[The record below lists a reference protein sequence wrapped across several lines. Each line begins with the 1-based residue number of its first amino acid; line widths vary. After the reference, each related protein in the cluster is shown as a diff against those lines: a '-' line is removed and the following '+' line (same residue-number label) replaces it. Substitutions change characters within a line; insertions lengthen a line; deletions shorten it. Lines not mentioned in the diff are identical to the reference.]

1 MADRVK
7 GITVVLGGDTTG
19 LNKALAGTNKEIK
32 NTQSQLKDVERLL
45 KLDPTNTQLLEQRQ
59 RLLADAVSET
69 KTKLDTLKEA
79 EKQVQAQFERGEISR
94 QQYDA
99 LQREIADTE
108 ISLKNLTKRA
118 NDADG
123 AIGGIDEKPLRDVE
137 KAAENADEALED
149 AGKEA
154 SALGDYLKAGA
165 IIEGAKGLADAM
177 GGIVDDAKEYQQIM
191 GTLKTSSEA
200 AGYSTQE
207 TEQSFKQLQGVL
219 GDSQASATTLAN
231 LQAIGLSQKDLTAM
245 IENSIGAWAKYG
257 DSIPIDGLAESINET
272 IKAGQVT
279 GTFADVLNWGSKE
292 GETFGVKLKANTKTN
307 EEWNKAVSE
316 AKTAEDFFNLALQDA
331 GTEAERADLIMQAM
345 ADQGLSKSS
354 EAWRE
359 NNEELVANNEANDE
373 YQSSMAE
380 LSQTVMPILTEI
392 TKATTEIVNFILSH
406 QEAIVAAL
414 LAIGAALLAWNVV
427 SIIQDVIGVMKGL
440 DATTKL
446 VTASQAALN
455 AVMNANP
462 IAIIITV
469 IAALVA
475 AFIYLWNNCEEF
487 REFWI
492 NLWDIISQAFSDA
505 WDAIVEFFTKTLPDV
520 WNSVVEWFN
529 EIPEWWNNL
538 WTQIGQFFMDIWDSI
553 VSFFTETIPSWI
565 ASIGEWFAQLPYKI
579 GYALGQA
586 VGSVVKFGQDVW
598 NWITTELPKI
608 IAEVINWFAQLPGKI
623 WDWLLN
629 TLDKVK
635 QWGTDTYNSITKAAS
650 DMINGVINWFSQLP
664 GRIWNW
670 LLDTVS
676 RVSSWG
682 NDLFNTAVDAA
693 KNTVNNII
701 EWFSDLPSEIFNIG
715 KNIVEG
721 IWNGITSMTSWLW
734 DKVTGFGQGIVDGF
748 KNALG
753 IHSPSRV
760 MRDQIGK
767 MLPPGIVLG
776 VEDEI
781 PQAIHQIE
789 PMINNLASTLSQFM
803 IPPNA
808 TPSPELLT
816 VSTGSTHVQPLA
828 GSTTNT
834 TNLGGVS
841 ITVYGAPGQNVNEL
855 ANIIM
860 DKIEFATTRKGAV
873 FGA

>member
-19 LNKALAGTNKEIK
+19 LNKALVGTNKEIK

-414 LAIGAALLAWNVV
+414 LAIGAGIVAMKLV
-427 SIIQDVIGVMKGL
+427 SLIGTLSSIASG
-440 DATTKL
+440 ATTAAAAFPKLATAIGTLTNPVFL
-446 VTASQAALN
+446 VTAAIVGLVALIATKGDEIQAVLQKVDDFLQNVFVTDWTQIFGPGIGDILN
-455 AVMNANP
+455 AFFANVKN
-462 IAIIITV
+462 I
-469 IAALVA
+469 
-475 AFIYLWNNCEEF
+475 
-487 REFWI
+487 
-492 NLWDIISQAFSDA
+492 
-505 WDAIVEFFTKTLPDV
+505 WDAIKKIFDGVIDFIRGVFTGDWERAWKGVQEIFGGIFDGLIAIAKAPLNGIIGLLNMAINGINELIKGFNGIGFDMPD
-520 WNSVVEWFN
+520 WLGGGSWHPN
-529 EIPEWWNNL
+529 IP
-538 WTQIGQFFMDIWDSI
+538 
-553 VSFFTETIPSWI
+553 TIPNIPYLAKGGTVLSGSAI
-565 ASIGEWFAQLPYKI
+565 VGEA
-579 GYALGQA
+579 G
-586 VGSVVKFGQDVW
+586 
-598 NWITTELPKI
+598 
-608 IAEVINWFAQLPGKI
+608 
-623 WDWLLN
+623 
-629 TLDKVK
+629 
-635 QWGTDTYNSITKAAS
+635 
-650 DMINGVINWFSQLP
+650 
-664 GRIWNW
+664 
-670 LLDTVS
+670 
-676 RVSSWG
+676 
-682 NDLFNTAVDAA
+682 
-693 KNTVNNII
+693 
-701 EWFSDLPSEIFNIG
+701 
-715 KNIVEG
+715 
-721 IWNGITSMTSWLW
+721 
-734 DKVTGFGQGIVDGF
+734 
-748 KNALG
+748 
-753 IHSPSRV
+753 
-760 MRDQIGK
+760 
-767 MLPPGIVLG
+767 
-776 VEDEI
+776 
-781 PQAIHQIE
+781 
-789 PMINNLASTLSQFM
+789 
-803 IPPNA
+803 
-808 TPSPELLT
+808 PELLT
-816 VSTGSTHVQPLA
+816 VGPGGTRVRPLTGNA
-828 GSTTNT
+828 TNT